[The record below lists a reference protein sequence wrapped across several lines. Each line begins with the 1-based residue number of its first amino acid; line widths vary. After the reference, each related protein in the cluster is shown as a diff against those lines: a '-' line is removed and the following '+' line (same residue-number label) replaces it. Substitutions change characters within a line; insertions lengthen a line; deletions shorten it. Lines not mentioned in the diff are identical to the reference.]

1 VVRVES
7 MVWFIQEVIAE
18 ISTRGVRWA
27 IIVGIRERLKVFPE
41 E

>member
-27 IIVGIRERLKVFPE
+27 IRSGDLRKF
-41 E
+41 